1 MPVEYCIEISFLFFN
16 FISSQLSTV
25 LGIEFIGNPA
35 EVEELA
41 LGMRVMIFSFAH
53 LRFIYDTQAYIVFP
67 PFNEIYNTSYILSND
82 TAVEWHRLVAET
94 Q

>member
-25 LGIEFIGNPA
+25 LGIEFIGNSA

-41 LGMRVMIFSFAH
+41 RGMRVMILSFAH
-53 LRFIYDTQAYIVFP
+53 LRFIYDTQTYIVFP
-67 PFNEIYNTSYILSND
+67 PFNEIYNTSNILSND
-82 TAVEWHRLVAET
+82 TAVEWQRLIAKS